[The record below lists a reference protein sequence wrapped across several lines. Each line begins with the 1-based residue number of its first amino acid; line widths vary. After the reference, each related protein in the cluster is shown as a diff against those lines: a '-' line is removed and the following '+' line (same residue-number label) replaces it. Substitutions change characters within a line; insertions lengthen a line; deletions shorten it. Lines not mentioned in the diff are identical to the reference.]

1 MLEGC
6 TFWPADVAARYRAAG
21 YWDGRTL
28 WQMMADTVRRWPDKT
43 ALVAG
48 PLRQTYRELDE
59 VSGVL
64 AAALLARGLRP
75 LQRVVLH
82 LPNGPEFVHYYL
94 ALVRMGAI
102 PVMAL
107 RAHRRAEV
115 EHFVRASGAVA
126 YIAPDV
132 IRGFDYRALGA
143 TLQQQFAALQTVVI
157 MGEPG
162 PGQTSH
168 QDLLAQGQAMPDRA
182 ARLAAVP
189 VDAEDVGTI
198 LLSGGTTSLPKLIP
212 RTHQDYVLNARLC
225 GAAAQMDEHT
235 VFMPILPLAHN
246 YNLASPGIL
255 GTFYYGG
262 TVVLAPG
269 TETEDI
275 FDLAQRERVTIIAA
289 VRPLVARWLDTP
301 ELDRW
306 DLSALRVVQNGGTRM
321 PPEFRKRMMQQLGVI
336 PQEIYGTAEGLINM
350 TPLNASE
357 ELILNSSGRPVC
369 EADELRVVDEDGN
382 EVPDGTPGELLSR
395 GPYTI
400 RGYYKA
406 PEVNAEAFTPDGYYR
421 LGDIVRKHGRDL
433 YVEGRKKDVINRG
446 GEKIDCEEV
455 ENLILQHPAVH
466 SASLVAM
473 PDREY
478 GERACAF
485 VKLKQGQTLDFAG
498 LIAFLK
504 QAHMASFKLPERLE
518 LVDAF
523 PTSPVGKV
531 LKRELRNLIQ
541 QKLTAETGADAS

>member
-6 TFWPADVAARYRAAG
+6 NFWPAEAARRYRADG
-21 YWDGRTL
+21 WWDGRTL
-28 WQMMADTVRRWPDKT
+28 WQMMADTIRRRPDRT

-48 PLRQTYRELDE
+48 SLRQTYRELDE
-59 VSGVL
+59 VSAALG
-64 AAALLARGLRP
+64 AALLAHGIRTLD
-75 LQRVVLH
+75 RVVLH
-82 LPNGPEFVHYYL
+82 LPNSAEFVHWYL
-94 ALVRMGAI
+94 ALVRIGAI

-107 RAHRRAEV
+107 RAHRKTEV
-115 EHFVRASGAVA
+115 SHFVRASGAVA

-132 IRGFDYRALGA
+132 IRDFDYRALA
-143 TLQQQFAALQTVVI
+143 TELQHEFAALRTVI
-157 MGEPG
+157 IIGEPG
-162 PGQTSH
+162 PGQIAH
-168 QDLLAQGQAMPDRA
+168 ADLLAEGLAIADRQ
-182 ARLAAVP
+182 ARL
-189 VDAEDVGTI
+189 DALVINPEEVGTI

-225 GAAAQMDEHT
+225 GAVAQFDGHT

-269 TETEDI
+269 TDTEEI
-275 FDLAQRERVTIIAA
+275 FRTVEQERVTVLAS

-301 ELDRW
+301 DLGHY
-306 DLSALRVVQNGGTRM
+306 DLSSLKVVQNGGTRM
-321 PPEFRKRMMQQLGVI
+321 PPEFRKRMIEQMKVI

-350 TPLNASE
+350 TRLDAPMDVL
-357 ELILNSSGRPVC
+357 LDSSGQPVC
-369 EADELRVVDEDGN
+369 EVDELRIIDELGN
-382 EVPDGTPGELLSR
+382 EVPDGTPGELVTR

-400 RGYYKA
+400 CGYYNA
-406 PEVNAEAFTPDGYYR
+406 PEVNRKAFTADGFYR
-421 LGDIVRKHGRDL
+421 MGDVVRKHGRDL
-433 YVEGRKKDVINRG
+433 YVEGRKADVINRG

-466 SASLVAM
+466 SACLIAM

-485 VKLKQGQTLDFAG
+485 VMLKEGQALDFAG
-498 LIAFLK
+498 LTAFLRER
-504 QAHMASFKLPERLE
+504 HIASFKLPERLE
-518 LVDAF
+518 VLDAF

-531 LKRELRNLIQ
+531 LKRELRNMIVARLE
-541 QKLTAETGADAS
+541 AEEAAG